1 MYKYRSDVVM
11 VFWYQ
16 VVDRFIRR
24 KPITE
29 IVREFPGSGDR
40 AKRVADIFST
50 RFNSSKQ

>member
-1 MYKYRSDVVM
+1 MFKYRTDMWLYFV
-11 VFWYQ
+11 Q

-29 IVREFPGSGDR
+29 IVRDFPGSGDR